1 MHPSFSE
8 VAAIRLGFGF
18 SPLADPPSDPDTLLA
33 SIAESG
39 PGLRAMSTA
48 AAIDYGMRL
57 REATR
62 RFREGGEAERPGYEA
77 LRSELNRLGLVD
89 LHCRVVR
96 AADARAGF
104 GERLVQF
111 WSNHFTTRA
120 VALNRRALALA
131 FQDEAIRPHI
141 GGRFEDLFFAA
152 DTHPMMLV
160 YLDQAVSRG
169 PNSRSVKDRPERRFG
184 LNENLAREALELHSL
199 GVEADYTQ
207 SDVREFAKLLTG
219 LTINQ
224 KQGFAYYSSWAEPG
238 PLTVLGTR
246 YGQSRG
252 GAGRAPERQ
261 LDDIRAVFHDIA
273 RRPET
278 ARHLSRKLAVHFAS
292 DVPPADLVESMTA
305 VWQETEGDLSAVYA
319 VLVNH
324 PDLAATFGQ
333 KIRQPF
339 DLNVAAI
346 RALGLTGSEIE
357 ALDLDVF
364 KRAVATPMAAMGQP
378 WGQPKGPDG
387 WAEAADA
394 WIAPQTLAARI
405 DWALQLPRRLLGEL
419 PDPREMMLAAFA
431 GVPPEPIAWAVPKAE
446 TATEGIA
453 IVLASNAFNR
463 R

>member
-1 MHPSFSE
+1 MSSSFSE

-18 SPLADPPSDPDTLLA
+18 SPRVESPSDPETLLA
-33 SIAESG
+33 SISDSG
-39 PGLRAMSTA
+39 PGPHAVSTA
-48 AAIDYGMRL
+48 TAIGYGLQLGESERQ
-57 REATR
+57 
-62 RFREGGEAERPGYEA
+62 FREGGEAKHPGYKA
-77 LRSELNRLGLVD
+77 LRNDLNRLGLLD
-89 LHCRVVR
+89 LRRRVVR
-96 AADARAGF
+96 AVDAQAGF

-120 VALNRRALALA
+120 VALNRQALALA

-160 YLDQAVSRG
+160 YLDQVVSRG
-169 PNSRSVKDRPERRFG
+169 PNSRFVKSRPERRFG

-199 GVEADYTQ
+199 GVDADYTQ
-207 SDVREFAKLLTG
+207 GDVRAFAKILTG
-219 LTINQ
+219 LTVNQ
-224 KQGFAYYSSWAEPG
+224 EHGFAYQSSWAEPG
-238 PLTVLGTR
+238 PLTVLGMR
-246 YGQSRG
+246 YGDSG
-252 GAGRAPERQ
+252 TDGPAPERK
-261 LDDIRAVFHDIA
+261 LEDIRVVFGDIA
-273 RRPET
+273 ARQET
-278 ARHLSRKLAVHFAS
+278 ARHLSRKLAVHFAA
-292 DVPPADLVESMTA
+292 DTPPEDLVEDMA
-305 VWQETEGDLSAVYA
+305 EVWQQTDGDLPAVYA

-364 KRAVATPMAAMGQP
+364 ARAVAAPMAAMGQP

-387 WAEAADA
+387 WPEAPDA

-405 DWALQLPRRLLGEL
+405 DWALEMPRQLLGEL
-419 PDPREMMLAAFA
+419 PDPRELMLAAFA
-431 GVPPEPIAWAVPKAE
+431 GVPPGPIAWVVPKAE
-446 TATEGIA
+446 TAAEGIA